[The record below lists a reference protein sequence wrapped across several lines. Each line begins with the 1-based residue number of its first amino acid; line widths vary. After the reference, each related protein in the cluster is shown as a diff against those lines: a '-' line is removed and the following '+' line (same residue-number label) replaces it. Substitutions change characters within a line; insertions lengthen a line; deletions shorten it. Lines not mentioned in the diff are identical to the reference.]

1 MDSRIAIGDKLELQK
16 IETRLSV
23 NPDIAS
29 QTYASQVI
37 DESENGE
44 YLVSMPLKEGKVVP
58 FSVGQE
64 LYATFYSKSGLY
76 RCQMEVTN
84 RYKQGQFFTMEI
96 TQKTVLNRIQRR
108 EYYRFRYNR
117 PIKYR
122 ILSEEEQKL
131 IEQDAVYDWDEASM
145 EWKDGVMI
153 DLSGGG
159 IQFVSGTQEEQDSHM
174 QVCFEISENGKT
186 KHIYAFAILL
196 RSEKNQNKSTIYD
209 HCLMFWKM
217 NERTR
222 EQIIRFIFD
231 EERKNRSKE
240 MGF

>member
-16 IETRLSV
+16 IETGLSE
-23 NPDIAS
+23 NKDIAS
-29 QTYASQVI
+29 RSYASQVL

-44 YLVSMPLKEGKVVP
+44 YLVSMPLKEGRVVP

-76 RCQMEVTN
+76 GCRVEVTN
-84 RYKQGQFFTMEI
+84 RYKQEQFFTMEI
-96 TQKTVLNRIQRR
+96 TQRTILNKIQRR
-108 EYYRFRYNR
+108 EYYRFQYNK
-117 PIKYR
+117 PLKYR
-122 ILSEEEQKL
+122 ILSEAEQKL
-131 IEQDAVYDWDEASM
+131 IEQDAVYDWDEASL
-145 EWKDGVMI
+145 EWKDGIMI

-159 IQFVSGTQEEQDSHM
+159 IQFVSGTQEEPGSHM
-174 QVCFEISENGKT
+174 QVCFEITENGKA
-186 KHIYAFAILL
+186 KHIYAFATLL

-217 NERTR
+217 NEKIR
-222 EQIIRFIFD
+222 EKIIRFIFD

-240 MGF
+240 MGL

>member
-16 IETRLSV
+16 IETRLSI

-29 QTYASQVI
+29 RTYVSRVL

-64 LYATFYSKSGLY
+64 LYATFYSNAGLY
-76 RCQMEVTN
+76 RCQMQVTN
-84 RYKQGQFFTMEI
+84 RYKQGQFFTMEL
-96 TQKTVLNRIQRR
+96 TQKTVLNRVQRR
-108 EYYRFRYNR
+108 EYFRFHYNR
-117 PIKYR
+117 PMKYR
-122 ILSEEEQKL
+122 ILSEEERNQ
-131 IEQDAVYDWDEASM
+131 IEQDAVYDWDEASL
-145 EWKDGVMI
+145 EWKSGVMI

-159 IQFVSGTQEEQDSHM
+159 IQFVSDTKEKQETHL
-174 QVCFEISENGKT
+174 QVCFEIGENGKT

-196 RSEKNQNKSTIYD
+196 RSEKNANKSTLYD

-217 NERTR
+217 DEKTR
-222 EQIIRFIFD
+222 EQIIHFIFD
-231 EERKNRSKE
+231 EQRKNRSKE
-240 MGF
+240 MGS